1 MNGNVYPQQQSVP
14 GSPPQ
19 AGSLPS
25 PASPF
30 PPLEVWGATDKG
42 REREGNEDTI
52 YPHSGSVTG
61 FVPNAERVAQRGRIL
76 VVADGVG
83 GGTAGPEAS
92 RWAVRVA
99 VDRYYDLSGT
109 DLGAD
114 LRTAIETANA
124 SLFQYLQATNTANA
138 GTTMVA
144 AVIHGNTL
152 HVANVGDSR
161 AYLLRGGKPYRLT
174 RDHTLTEQKLAQG
187 LITPEQA
194 LTDPDR
200 NVLTRSLGVRQ
211 TVQVD
216 LFPPQQ
222 LQAGDVVLVCSDGLV
237 DMLSDEEIVRLVGER
252 TPKRAAQRLI
262 AEANRRGGFDNI
274 SVVMARVGGTPPPVS
289 APAAKGK
296 TGGGLGRL
304 QSDIRRMSA
313 RQKVILGVG
322 AALVAL
328 TFCLLAV
335 LAFVTAD
342 GTNRPTP
349 VASPTL
355 LMVSPTAEESA
366 PAIPPGPTATV
377 NPRATS
383 TPMPTATFTP
393 TATRRPPQTPLPFRR
408 RHHRPCRQHH
418 LTLAGAVEGAGSSCR
433 RRRCAKTKLVLLSG
447 SERD

>member
-1 MNGNVYPQQQSVP
+1 MNGNAYSQQQPAP
-14 GSPPQ
+14 GLPPQ

-25 PASPF
+25 PASSF
-30 PPLEVWGATDKG
+30 PPLEVWGATDRG
-42 REREGNEDTI
+42 REREGNEDAI

-61 FVPNAERVAQRGRIL
+61 FVPSAERVAQRGRML

-83 GGTAGPEAS
+83 GGRAGPEAS
-92 RWAVRVA
+92 RWAVRVV
-99 VDRYYDLSGT
+99 VDRYYDLSGS

-124 SLFQYLQATNTANA
+124 SLFQYLQATNTTNA

-161 AYLLRGGKPYRLT
+161 AYLLRDGKPYRLT
-174 RDHTLTEQKLAQG
+174 HDHTLTEQKLAQG

-200 NVLTRSLGVRQ
+200 NVLTRSLGARQ

-222 LQAGDVVLVCSDGLV
+222 LQPGDVVLVCSDGLV
-237 DMLSDEEIVRLVGER
+237 DMLSDEEIARLVGDR

-274 SVVMARVGGTPPPVS
+274 SVVIARIGGTPPPVS
-289 APAAKGK
+289 APPRKGK
-296 TGGGLGRL
+296 AGGGFGRL
-304 QSDIRRMSA
+304 QSDFRRMSA

-335 LAFVTAD
+335 LAFVAAD

-349 VASPTL
+349 TASPPL
-355 LMVSPTAEESA
+355 LTASPPAEESA
-366 PAIPPGPTATV
+366 PAISPVPTATV

-383 TPMPTATFTP
+383 TPVPTATSTP
-393 TATRRPPQTPLPFRR
+393 TATRRPPTPTPPPPTETPTAMPTTLP
-408 RHHRPCRQHH
+408 
-418 LTLAGAVEGAGSSCR
+418 GSGGEGG
-433 RRRCAKTKLVLLSG
+433 G
-447 SERD
+447 SEPPTTTTTPQRP